1 LLQSH
6 RPMTDK
12 HRQSGFSLTEVL
24 LAIATL
30 AIGMLFVGGTF
41 MLGIHFSR
49 LSTEQSIA
57 PVVAEEA
64 FAKMAL
70 YGVTGWSSDNTWS
83 ELSLVDA
90 NDWEYRYPSAK
101 NQTLKQYYWTAI
113 GHRIVG
119 SDLNEVTV
127 FVMRH
132 GALAPSLA
140 DQSLMAMPLKS
151 TAWALDPNIM
161 DGMSVVS
168 DDTGDILRASVER
181 GSVDVTLRPALD
193 DEPTAVWFM
202 EPRDGRNPCV
212 AVFQRKIRF

>member
-1 LLQSH
+1 
-6 RPMTDK
+6 MTQRR
-12 HRQSGFSLTEVL
+12 RQSGFSLTEVL

-41 MLGIHFSR
+41 MLGVHFAR
-49 LSTEQSIA
+49 VSTEQSIA

-70 YGVTGWSSDNTWS
+70 YGVAGWTSDNTLR

-90 NDWEYRYPSAK
+90 NDWEYRYPSVK
-101 NQTLKQYYWTAI
+101 DETPKQYYWTAI
-113 GHRIVG
+113 GRRISG

-127 FVMRH
+127 FVMRD
-132 GALAPSLA
+132 GALSPS
-140 DQSLMAMPLKS
+140 SSNVTIMAQPRMS
-151 TAWALDPNIM
+151 TDWASDPNIM
-161 DGMSVVS
+161 NGMSVVN
-168 DDTGDILRASVER
+168 DDTGRLLKASVTQ
-181 GSVDVTLRPALD
+181 GSTDVTLWPVLNN
-193 DEPTAVWFM
+193 EPTAVWFM

>member
-1 LLQSH
+1 
-6 RPMTDK
+6 MTEK

-49 LSTEQSIA
+49 VSTEQSIA

-64 FAKMAL
+64 FAKMSL
-70 YGVTGWSSDNTWS
+70 YGVAGWSSDNTLS

-90 NDWEYRYPSAK
+90 NDWEYRYPSVRDE
-101 NQTLKQYYWTAI
+101 TLKQYYWTAI
-113 GHRIVG
+113 GRRISG

-127 FVMRH
+127 FVMRQ
-132 GALAPSLA
+132 GALSNAIAGQSILSL
-140 DQSLMAMPLKS
+140 PLKS
-151 TAWALDPNIM
+151 TAWAVDPNIM

-168 DDTGDILRASVER
+168 DDTGDLLRASVTR
-181 GSVDVTLRPALD
+181 GTIDVTLWPRSVN
-193 DEPTAVWFM
+193 EPTAVWFM
-202 EPRDGRNPCV
+202 EPSDGRNPCV

>member
-1 LLQSH
+1 
-6 RPMTDK
+6 MIDK
-12 HRQSGFSLTEVL
+12 RRQSGFSLTEVL

-30 AIGMLFVGGTF
+30 AIGMLFVGGAF
-41 MLGIHFSR
+41 VLGIHFSR

-70 YGVTGWSSDNTWS
+70 YGVAGWSSDDTLS
-83 ELSLVDA
+83 EISLVDA
-90 NDWEYRYPSAK
+90 NDWEYRYPSV
-101 NQTLKQYYWTAI
+101 QDETLKQYYWTAI
-113 GHRIVG
+113 GRRISG

-132 GALAPSLA
+132 GALSPALA
-140 DQSLMAMPLKS
+140 DQSLTSMPQKS
-151 TAWALDPNIM
+151 TAWASDPNTM

-168 DDTGDILRASVER
+168 ADTGQILRASVER
-181 GSVDVTLRPALD
+181 GSVDVTLGPALN